1 MNTFHKQITN
11 KLYLPLLF
19 IGIFCFSFSQVLAQE
34 YVVTNVHI
42 INLENDQILK
52 DHLIHVKGDK
62 IEAIMPMTKA
72 KDLQKSIQRI
82 DGKGSFAFA
91 GLAEMHSHIPTT
103 ETDDFSY
110 IQDVMWLYLANGILN
125 VRGMIGHHSHLE
137 LKKKIDSGEITGPR
151 IFAAGQSLNGGSVEN
166 PEMGAQMV
174 REQKTAGFDHLKLHP
189 GLDMPKFLAI
199 ANTAKEEDIM
209 FGGHISLDVGL
220 VNSLNNGYRSVEHMD
235 GYIEALVTDKS
246 KLDPQVAGP
255 FSMMAVKDADISRIP
270 YLVQLTLDKK
280 AWIAP
285 TLTLF
290 ERFFGYIP
298 ADEFRLESDM
308 KYMPGIQVQQ
318 WVNQK
323 KLLENQGVLKEENV
337 KPYLEFR
344 KEMLMALHRGGVP
357 IIMSSDSPQV
367 FNVPGFSIHNEIS
380 SMHEAGMTPNEILIT
395 GSLNIAK
402 YFEKQGQFG
411 VIKKGASADFVLV
424 EGNPLE
430 NLSNLRKV
438 NGVMVRGKWLPK
450 EKLQGE
456 LMRIEEKNLRR

>member
-1 MNTFHKQITN
+1 MNTTIADYTKNLLPITF
-11 KLYLPLLF
+11 LFLFLSLSPLSLF
-19 IGIFCFSFSQVLAQE
+19 GQE
-34 YVVTNVHI
+34 YLFRNIHVI
-42 INLENDQILK
+42 SMENDQVLK
-52 DHLIHVKGDK
+52 DHLIHVKDGK
-62 IEAIMPMTKA
+62 IEGVYPANKKPKISKEVVE
-72 KDLQKSIQRI
+72 I
-82 DGKGSFAFA
+82 DGKGTFAFP
-91 GLAEMHSHIPTT
+91 GLGEMHSHIPTT

-110 IQDVMWLYLANGILN
+110 IQDVMWLYLANGVLN

-151 IFAAGQSLNGGSVEN
+151 IFAAGQSLNGNSVET
-166 PEMGAQMV
+166 PQMGKTMV
-174 REQKTAGFDHLKLHP
+174 REQKEAGFDHLKLHP

-199 ANTAKEEDIM
+199 ANTAKEVDIK

-255 FSMMAVKDADISRIP
+255 FSMLAVKDADKSRIP
-270 YLVQLTLDKK
+270 YLVQLTLDKQ

-298 ADEFRLESDM
+298 ADEFRLEPEM
-308 KYMPGIQVQQ
+308 KYMPGVQVQQ

-323 KLLENQGVLKEENV
+323 KLLEKQGVLKEENV

-367 FNVPGFSIHNEIS
+367 FNVPGFSIHNEIH
-380 SMHEAGMTPNEILIT
+380 SMNEAGMNPYEILTT
-395 GSLNIAK
+395 GSVNIAK
-402 YFEKQGQFG
+402 YFEREGEFGQ
-411 VIKKGASADFVLV
+411 IKKGAAADFVLV

-430 NLSNLRKV
+430 KLDNLRNV
-438 NGVMVRGKWLPK
+438 NGVMVRGEWIPK
-450 EKLQGE
+450 NKLQAE
-456 LMRIEEKNLRR
+456 LKRIEEKNVRK